1 MIFSQVIAE
10 ELKLEET
17 RVKAALK
24 LMEEGGTVPF
34 IARYRK
40 DQTDNL
46 DEVQLRDIQH
56 RKEALTEL
64 QERKETVLKT
74 IEELGKLTP
83 ELKAQIDACL
93 NKNILE
99 DIYAPYK
106 PKRSTR
112 ATIAKDKGMEPLA
125 KIIWEQEDSSNSAET
140 IAMAFLSEENGVADP
155 AAAIKFALDILAE
168 DVADT
173 PEFRQY
179 LRLQI
184 EKQGK
189 MVSKVKKEFE
199 GKESK
204 FKNYYDFSEPLGNI
218 PSHRMLAMRRGEK
231 EKILRLTIE
240 VPDEALTG
248 YLCEKVVKR
257 ESVWKPHLQ
266 AMCIDSWDRLLKPSL
281 ESEVRLSLKEIA
293 EQEAFKVFSKNLAD
307 ILLAPPAGHKSVLA
321 LDPGF
326 KSGVKVAALDQNG
339 KFMDHGVIYPLEP
352 QKAVA
357 QSAAYLAE
365 LVEKHDIDL
374 ISIGNGTASRETDD
388 FIKEIAGK
396 LKNKKGECPVSVI
409 VNESGASVYSAS
421 DIAIQEFPKE
431 DVTTR
436 GAISIGR
443 RLQDPLAE
451 LVKVEAKAI
460 GVGQYQHDVNQRE
473 LQKRLDEVVESC
485 VNKVGV
491 DVNSASSA
499 LLGYVS
505 GVNKSLAE
513 SIVKYRD
520 DNGAFASRESF
531 KEVKGFGQKAFEQAA
546 GFLRIIGA
554 ENPLDNSAVHPE
566 NYGLVGKIAEK
577 ASTSLNEL
585 IGNIAALKALSSS
598 DFIDQESGVGKNTV
612 EDILTELEK
621 PGRDPRKEFSYAKF
635 NPKIKTMQDLVTGS
649 WLEGVV
655 SNVTNFGAFVDIGVH
670 QDGLVHISEMS
681 ENFVKDA
688 KTVLTLGD
696 VVKVRVVSVDAPNKR
711 ISLSMKQESERR
723 VGGFKG
729 NRDFSKGEGKDK
741 DFRGGKKDFR
751 SNRPPQQQA
760 ATLADLKA
768 RFSGKAQKMAH
779 QNQPK
784 KPAAAAVKRSDVMA
798 RLKDAMK
805 GGL

>member
-1 MIFSQVIAE
+1 MVFSSIIAE
-10 ELKLEET
+10 ELKIEEQ

-46 DEVQLRDIQH
+46 DEIQLRDIQH
-56 RKEALTEL
+56 RKESLTEL
-64 QERKETVLKT
+64 AERKETVLKT

-83 ELKAQIDACL
+83 ELKAQIDSCRD
-93 NKNILE
+93 KNVLE

-112 ATIAKDKGMEPLA
+112 ATIAKDKGMEGLA
-125 KIIWEQEDSSNSAET
+125 KIIWEQEETSNSAET
-140 IAMAFLSEENGVADP
+140 IAMAFLSEEKGVADP
-155 AAAIKFALDILAE
+155 MAAIKFALDILAE

-173 PEFRQY
+173 PEFRGY
-179 LRLQI
+179 LRAQI

-199 GKESK
+199 GKETK
-204 FKNYYDFSEPLGNI
+204 FKNYYDFTEPLGAI

-231 EKILRLTIE
+231 EKVLRLTIE
-240 VPDEALTG
+240 DPDEALVG
-248 YLCEKVVKR
+248 YLSEKVIKR
-257 ESVWKPHLQ
+257 EGVWKPHLE
-266 AMCIDSWDRLLKPSL
+266 AMCKDSWERLLKPSL
-281 ESEVRLSLKEIA
+281 ESEVRLLLKEAA
-293 EQEAFKVFSKNLAD
+293 ELEAFKVFTKNLSD
-307 ILLAPPAGHKSVLA
+307 ILLAPPAGHKAVLA

-326 KSGVKVAALDQNG
+326 KSGVKVAVLDQNG

-352 QKAVA
+352 QKQVS
-357 QSAAYLAE
+357 QAATYLAE
-365 LVEKHDIDL
+365 LVEKYDIDL

-388 FIKEIAGK
+388 FVKEISNK
-396 LKNKKGECPVSVI
+396 LKNKRGECPVGVI

-421 DIAIQEFPKE
+421 ELAIKEFPKE

-451 LVKVEAKAI
+451 LVKVEPKAI
-460 GVGQYQHDVNQRE
+460 GVGQYQHDVNQKE

-491 DVNSASSA
+491 DVNSASPA

-505 GVNKSLAE
+505 GVNKNLAD
-513 SIVKYRD
+513 SIVKHRD
-520 DNGAFASRESF
+520 EHGAFASREAL
-531 KEVKGFGQKAFEQAA
+531 KEIKGFGQKAFEQAA
-546 GFLRIIGA
+546 GFLRIQGA

-566 NYGLVGKIAEK
+566 NYGLVEKIAEK
-577 ASTSLNEL
+577 AGKPLNEL
-585 IGNIAALKALSSS
+585 IGNSEALRSIVAN
-598 DFIDQESGVGKNTV
+598 DFTDADNGIGKNTV
-612 EDILTELEK
+612 ADILAELEK
-621 PGRDPRKEFSYAKF
+621 PGRDPRKEFHYAKF
-635 NPKIKTMQDLVTGS
+635 NPKIKTMQDLITGS

-681 ENFVKDA
+681 DNFVKDA
-688 KTVLTLGD
+688 KTILTTGD

-723 VGGFKG
+723 VGGGGGFKG
-729 NRDFSKGEGKDK
+729 GGKDVK
-741 DFRGGKKDFR
+741 GKGGYQGKGSFQPK
-751 SNRPPQQQA
+751 PIPQA

-768 RFSGKAQKMAH
+768 RFSGKAQKQAA
-779 QNQPK
+779 QNIPK
-784 KPAAAAVKRSDVMA
+784 KPAAAAIKKSDVMA
-798 RLKDAMK
+798 RLKNAMK

>member
-1 MIFSQVIAE
+1 MVFSSIIAE
-10 ELKLEET
+10 ELKIEEH
-17 RVKAALK
+17 RIKAALK

-46 DEVQLRDIQH
+46 DEIQLRDIQH
-56 RKEALTEL
+56 RKESLTEL
-64 QERKETVLKT
+64 SERKETVLKT

-83 ELKAQIDACL
+83 ELKTQIDACRD
-93 NKNILE
+93 KNLLE

-125 KIIWEQEDSSNSAET
+125 KIIWEQEETSNSAET
-140 IAMAFLSEENGVADP
+140 IAMPFLSVEKGVADP

-168 DVADT
+168 DVADNT
-173 PEFRQY
+173 EFRQY
-179 LRLQI
+179 LRAQI

-204 FKNYYDFSEPLGNI
+204 FKNYYDFSEPLGAI

-240 VPDEALTG
+240 VPDEALIG

-257 ESVWKPHLQ
+257 DGVWKPHLE
-266 AMCIDSWDRLLKPSL
+266 AMCRDSWDRLLKPSL
-281 ESEVRLSLKEIA
+281 ESEVRLSLKEVA
-293 EQEAFKVFSKNLAD
+293 ELEAFKVFTKNLAD

-326 KSGVKVAALDQNG
+326 RSGVKVAVLDLNG
-339 KFMDHGVIYPLEP
+339 KFLDHGVIYPLEP
-352 QKAVA
+352 QKEVA
-357 QSAAYLAE
+357 KSAAYLTA
-365 LVEKHDIDL
+365 LVEQYDIDL

-388 FIKEIAGK
+388 FVKEISVK
-396 LKNKKGECPVSVI
+396 LKNKRGERPVAVI

-421 DIAIQEFPKE
+421 ELAIKEFPKE

-460 GVGQYQHDVNQRE
+460 GVGQYQHDVNQKE

-491 DVNSASSA
+491 DVNSASIA

-505 GVNKSLAE
+505 GVNKNLAE
-513 SIVKYRD
+513 SIVKHRD
-520 DNGAFASRESF
+520 EKGAFASRESL
-531 KEVKGFGQKAFEQAA
+531 KDVKGFGQKAFEQAA
-546 GFLRIIGA
+546 GFLRIQEA
-554 ENPLDNSAVHPE
+554 QNPLDNSAVHPE
-566 NYGLVGKIAEK
+566 NYGLVEKIAEK
-577 ASTSLNEL
+577 AGAPLNEL
-585 IGNIAALKALSSS
+585 IGNATVLQSLSIS
-598 DFIDQESGVGKNTV
+598 DFPDVGKNTF
-612 EDILTELEK
+612 EDILSELEK
-621 PGRDPRKEFSYAKF
+621 PGRDPRKEFHYAKF
-635 NPKIKTMQDLVTGS
+635 NPKIKTMQDLITGS

-670 QDGLVHISEMS
+670 QDGLLHISEM
-681 ENFVKDA
+681 
-688 KTVLTLGD
+688 
-696 VVKVRVVSVDAPNKR
+696 
-711 ISLSMKQESERR
+711 
-723 VGGFKG
+723 
-729 NRDFSKGEGKDK
+729 
-741 DFRGGKKDFR
+741 
-751 SNRPPQQQA
+751 
-760 ATLADLKA
+760 
-768 RFSGKAQKMAH
+768 
-779 QNQPK
+779 
-784 KPAAAAVKRSDVMA
+784 
-798 RLKDAMK
+798 
-805 GGL
+805 

>member
-1 MIFSQVIAE
+1 MVFSSVIAE
-10 ELKLEET
+10 ELKIEEH
-17 RVKAALK
+17 RIKVALK
-24 LMEEGGTVPF
+24 LMEDGGTVPF

-46 DEVQLRDIQH
+46 DEIQLRDIQH
-56 RKEALTEL
+56 RHESLTEL

-83 ELKAQIDACL
+83 ELKAQIDACRD
-93 NKNILE
+93 KNILE

-125 KIIWEQEDSSNSAET
+125 KIIWEQEETSNSAET
-140 IAMAFLSEENGVADP
+140 IAMAFLSEEKGVADP

-179 LRLQI
+179 LRTQI

-199 GKESK
+199 DKETK
-204 FKNYYDFSEPLGNI
+204 FKNYYDFTEALGAI

-240 VPDEALTG
+240 VPDEALIG
-248 YLCEKVVKR
+248 YLCERVVKR
-257 ESVWKPHLQ
+257 EGVWKPHLE
-266 AMCIDSWDRLLKPSL
+266 AMCRDSWERLLKPSM
-281 ESEVRLSLKEIA
+281 ESEVRLSLKEVA
-293 EQEAFKVFSKNLAD
+293 ELEAFKVFSKNLSD
-307 ILLAPPAGHKSVLA
+307 ILLAPPAGHKAVLA

-326 KSGVKVAALDQNG
+326 KSGIKVAVLDQNG

-352 QKAVA
+352 KREVSQ
-357 QSAAYLAE
+357 AASYLIE
-365 LVEKHDIDL
+365 LVEKYDIDL

-388 FIKEIAGK
+388 FIKEISGK
-396 LKNKKGECPVSVI
+396 LKNKRSECPVSVI

-421 DIAIQEFPKE
+421 ELAIKEFPKE

-505 GVNKSLAE
+505 GVNKSLAD
-513 SIVKYRD
+513 SIVKHRD
-520 DNGAFASRESF
+520 ENGTFASRESL
-531 KEVKGFGQKAFEQAA
+531 KEIKGFGQKAFEQAA
-546 GFLRIIGA
+546 GFLRIQGA

-566 NYGLVGKIAEK
+566 NYSLVEKIAEK
-577 ASTSLNEL
+577 AGTPLSEL
-585 IGNIAALKALSSS
+585 IGNTAVLKSLSSG
-598 DFIDQESGVGKNTV
+598 DFTDTENGIGKNTV

-621 PGRDPRKEFSYAKF
+621 PGRDPRREFSYAKF
-635 NPKIKTMQDLVTGS
+635 NPKIKTMQDLITGS

-681 ENFVKDA
+681 DNFVKDA
-688 KTVLTLGD
+688 KTVLTTGD

-723 VGGFKG
+723 VGGKG
-729 NRDFSKGEGKDK
+729 PGRE
-741 DFRGGKKDFR
+741 REGGKPFQGKGGYQGKGGFQGK
-751 SNRPPQQQA
+751 PAPQA

-768 RFSGKAQKMAH
+768 RFSGKAQKLAN
-779 QNQPK
+779 QNAPK

-798 RLKDAMK
+798 RLKSAMK

>member
-1 MIFSQVIAE
+1 MVFSSIIAE
-10 ELKLEET
+10 ELKIEEQ

-46 DEVQLRDIQH
+46 DEIQLRDIQH
-56 RKEALTEL
+56 RKESLTEL
-64 QERKETVLKT
+64 AERKETVLKT

-83 ELKAQIDACL
+83 ELKAQIDSCRD
-93 NKNILE
+93 KNVLE

-112 ATIAKDKGMEPLA
+112 ATIAKDKGMEGLA
-125 KIIWEQEDSSNSAET
+125 KIIWEQEETSNSAET
-140 IAMAFLSEENGVADP
+140 IAMAFLSEEKGVADP
-155 AAAIKFALDILAE
+155 MAAIKFALDILAE

-173 PEFRQY
+173 PEFRGY
-179 LRLQI
+179 LRTQI

-199 GKESK
+199 GKETK
-204 FKNYYDFSEPLGNI
+204 FKNYYDFSEPLGTI

-231 EKILRLTIE
+231 EKVLRLTIE
-240 VPDEALTG
+240 VPDEALVG
-248 YLCEKVVKR
+248 YLSEKVIKR
-257 ESVWKPHLQ
+257 EGVWKPHLE
-266 AMCIDSWDRLLKPSL
+266 AMCKDSWERLLKPSL
-281 ESEVRLSLKEIA
+281 ESEVRLLLKEAA
-293 EQEAFKVFSKNLAD
+293 ELEAFKVFTKNLSD
-307 ILLAPPAGHKSVLA
+307 ILLAPPAGHKAVLA

-326 KSGVKVAALDQNG
+326 KSGVKVAVLDQNG

-352 QKAVA
+352 QKQVSQA
-357 QSAAYLAE
+357 AAYLAE
-365 LVEKHDIDL
+365 LVEKYDIDL

-388 FIKEIAGK
+388 FVKEISSK
-396 LKNKKGECPVSVI
+396 LKNKRGEHPVGVI
-409 VNESGASVYSAS
+409 VSESGASVYSAS
-421 DIAIQEFPKE
+421 ELAIKEFPKE

-451 LVKVEAKAI
+451 LVKVEPKAI
-460 GVGQYQHDVNQRE
+460 GVGQYQHDVNQKE

-491 DVNSASSA
+491 DVNSASPA

-505 GVNKSLAE
+505 GVNKNLAD
-513 SIVKYRD
+513 SIVKHRD
-520 DNGAFASRESF
+520 EHGAFASREAL
-531 KEVKGFGQKAFEQAA
+531 KEIKGFGQKAFEQAA
-546 GFLRIIGA
+546 GFLRIQGA

-566 NYGLVGKIAEK
+566 NYGLVEKIAEK
-577 ASTSLNEL
+577 AGKPLNEL
-585 IGNIAALKALSSS
+585 IGNSEALHSIVAN
-598 DFIDQESGVGKNTV
+598 DFTDAESGIGKNTV
-612 EDILTELEK
+612 ADILAELEK
-621 PGRDPRKEFSYAKF
+621 PGRDPRKEFHYAKF
-635 NPKIKTMQDLVTGS
+635 NPKIKTMQDLITGS

-681 ENFVKDA
+681 DNFVKDA
-688 KTVLTLGD
+688 KTILTTGD
-696 VVKVRVVSVDAPNKR
+696 VVKVRVVSVDSQNKR

-723 VGGFKG
+723 VGG
-729 NRDFSKGEGKDK
+729 GKDA
-741 DFRGGKKDFR
+741 KKFQ
-751 SNRPPQQQA
+751 PKPVPQA

-768 RFSGKAQKMAH
+768 RFSGKAQKQAA
-779 QNQPK
+779 QNIPK
-784 KPAAAAVKRSDVMA
+784 KPAAAAIKKSDVMA
-798 RLKDAMK
+798 RLKNAMK

>member
-1 MIFSQVIAE
+1 MVFSSIIAE
-10 ELKLEET
+10 ELKIEEH
-17 RVKAALK
+17 RIKAALK

-46 DEVQLRDIQH
+46 DETQLRDIQH
-56 RKEALTEL
+56 RKESLAEL
-64 QERKETVLKT
+64 SERKETVLKT

-83 ELKAQIDACL
+83 ELKAQIDACR
-93 NKNILE
+93 NKNLLE

-125 KIIWEQEDSSNSAET
+125 KIIWEQEETTNSAET
-140 IAMAFLSEENGVADP
+140 IAMAFLSEEKGVADP

-168 DVADT
+168 DVADNT
-173 PEFRQY
+173 EFRQY
-179 LRLQI
+179 LRAQI

-204 FKNYYDFSEPLGNI
+204 FKNYYDFSEPLGAI

-231 EKILRLTIE
+231 EKVLRLSIE
-240 VPDEALTG
+240 VPDETLVG
-248 YLCEKVVKR
+248 YLCEKVIKR
-257 ESVWKPHLQ
+257 DGVWKPHLE
-266 AMCIDSWDRLLKPSL
+266 AMCRDSWERLLKLSL
-281 ESEVRLSLKEIA
+281 EGEVRLSLKEVA
-293 EQEAFKVFSKNLAD
+293 ELEAFKVFAKNLAD
-307 ILLAPPAGHKSVLA
+307 ILLAPPAGHRSVLA

-326 KSGVKVAALDQNG
+326 KSGIKVAVLDING
-339 KFMDHGVIYPLEP
+339 KFLDHGVIYPLEP
-352 QKAVA
+352 QREVSK
-357 QSAAYLAE
+357 SAAYLAE
-365 LVEKHDIDL
+365 LVEKYDIDL

-388 FIKEIAGK
+388 FVKEISAR
-396 LKNKKGECPVSVI
+396 LKNKRGESPVGVI

-421 DIAIQEFPKE
+421 ELAIKEFPKE

-460 GVGQYQHDVNQRE
+460 GVGQYQHDVNQKE

-491 DVNSASSA
+491 DVNSASIA

-505 GVNKSLAE
+505 GVNKNLAE
-513 SIVKYRD
+513 GIVKHRD
-520 DNGAFASRESF
+520 EHGTFASREAL
-531 KEVKGFGQKAFEQAA
+531 KEIKGFGQKTFEQAA
-546 GFLRIIGA
+546 GFLRIHGA

-566 NYGLVGKIAEK
+566 NYGLVEKIAEK
-577 ASTSLNEL
+577 AGSPLNEL
-585 IGNIAALKALSSS
+585 IGNATVLHSLSVS
-598 DFIDQESGVGKNTV
+598 DFTDPENGIGKNTV
-612 EDILTELEK
+612 EDILAELEK
-621 PGRDPRKEFSYAKF
+621 PGRDPRKEFHYAKF
-635 NPKIKTMQDLVTGS
+635 NPKIKTMQDLITGS

-670 QDGLVHISEMS
+670 QDGLLHISEMS

-688 KTVLTLGD
+688 KTFLTLGD

-711 ISLSMKQESERR
+711 ISLSMKQENERR
-723 VGGFKG
+723 VG
-729 NRDFSKGEGKDK
+729 SKNIPQKA
-741 DFRGGKKDFR
+741 
-751 SNRPPQQQA
+751 PPKA

-768 RFSGKAQKMAH
+768 RFSGKAQKQAL
-779 QNQPK
+779 QNRNIPK
-784 KPAAAAVKRSDVMA
+784 KPAAAAVKKSDVLA
-798 RLKDAMK
+798 RLKSAMK

>member
-1 MIFSQVIAE
+1 MVFSSIIAE
-10 ELKLEET
+10 ELKIEEH

-46 DEVQLRDIQH
+46 DETQLRDIQH
-56 RKEALTEL
+56 RKESLAEL
-64 QERKETVLKT
+64 AERKETVLKT

-83 ELKAQIDACL
+83 ELKAQIDACRD
-93 NKNILE
+93 KNLLE

-125 KIIWEQEDSSNSAET
+125 KIIWEQEETSNSAET
-140 IAMAFLSEENGVADP
+140 IAMAFLSEEKGVADP

-168 DVADT
+168 DVADNT
-173 PEFRQY
+173 EFRGY
-179 LRLQI
+179 LRAQI

-199 GKESK
+199 GKDTK
-204 FKNYYDFSEPLGNI
+204 FKNYYDVSEALGAI

-231 EKILRLTIE
+231 EKVLRLSIE
-240 VPDEALTG
+240 VPDEALIG
-248 YLCEKVVKR
+248 YLCEKVIKR
-257 ESVWKPHLQ
+257 DGVWKPHLQ
-266 AMCIDSWDRLLKPSL
+266 AMCGDSWERLLKPSL
-281 ESEVRLSLKEIA
+281 EGEVRLSLKEAA
-293 EQEAFKVFSKNLAD
+293 ELEAFKVFSKNLTD

-326 KSGVKVAALDQNG
+326 KSGIKVAVLDLNG

-352 QKAVA
+352 QREVSKA
-357 QSAAYLAE
+357 AAYLSE
-365 LVEKHDIDL
+365 LVEKYDVDL

-388 FIKEIAGK
+388 FVREISGK
-396 LKNKKGECPVSVI
+396 LKNKRGECPVSVI

-421 DIAIQEFPKE
+421 ELAIKEFPKE

-460 GVGQYQHDVNQRE
+460 GVGQYQHDVNQKE

-485 VNKVGV
+485 VNRVGV
-491 DVNSASSA
+491 DVNSASPA

-505 GVNKSLAE
+505 GVNRNLAD

-520 DNGAFASRESF
+520 EKGTFASRESL
-531 KEVKGFGQKAFEQAA
+531 KDVKGFGQKAFEQAA
-546 GFLRIIGA
+546 GFLRIHGA

-566 NYGLVGKIAEK
+566 NYDLVGKIAEK
-577 ASTSLNEL
+577 AGTQLNEL
-585 IGNIAALKALSSS
+585 IGNAAILHSLSAA
-598 DFIDQESGVGKNTV
+598 DFTDSENGIGKNTV
-612 EDILTELEK
+612 EDILAELEK
-621 PGRDPRKEFSYAKF
+621 PGRDPRKEFNYAKF
-635 NPKIKTMQDLVTGS
+635 NPKIKTMQDLITGS

-681 ENFVKDA
+681 DNFVKDA

-696 VVKVRVVSVDAPNKR
+696 VVKVRVVSVDVPNKR
-711 ISLSMKQESERR
+711 ISLSMKQEGERR
-723 VGGFKG
+723 VGGGK
-729 NRDFSKGEGKDK
+729 GKDFQHQQGK
-741 DFRGGKKDFR
+741 GGRGNQPKPAPTF
-751 SNRPPQQQA
+751 QA
-760 ATLADLKA
+760 TTLADLKA
-768 RFSGKAQKMAH
+768 RFSGKAQKLAA
-779 QNQPK
+779 QNAPK
-784 KPAAAAVKRSDVMA
+784 KPAAAAVKKSDVMA
-798 RLKDAMK
+798 RLKSAMK

>member
-1 MIFSQVIAE
+1 MVFSSIIAE
-10 ELKLEET
+10 ELKIEEH

-46 DEVQLRDIQH
+46 DETQLRDIQH
-56 RKEALTEL
+56 RKESLTEL
-64 QERKETVLKT
+64 AERKETVLKT

-83 ELKAQIDACL
+83 ELKAQIDACR
-93 NKNILE
+93 NKNLLE

-125 KIIWEQEDSSNSAET
+125 KIIWEQEETSNSAET
-140 IAMAFLSEENGVADP
+140 IAMAFLSEEKGVADP

-168 DVADT
+168 DVADST
-173 PEFRQY
+173 EFRQY
-179 LRLQI
+179 LRAQI

-204 FKNYYDFSEPLGNI
+204 FKNYYDFTEALGAI

-231 EKILRLTIE
+231 EKILRLTVE
-240 VPDEALTG
+240 VPDEALIG
-248 YLCEKVVKR
+248 YLCEKVIKR
-257 ESVWKPHLQ
+257 ESVWKSHLE
-266 AMCIDSWDRLLKPSL
+266 AMCRDSWDRLLKPSL
-281 ESEVRLSLKEIA
+281 ESEVRLSLKEVA
-293 EQEAFKVFSKNLAD
+293 ELEAFKVFSKNLTD
-307 ILLAPPAGHKSVLA
+307 ILLAPPAGHKAVLA

-326 KSGVKVAALDQNG
+326 KSGIKVAALDPNG

-352 QKAVA
+352 QREVA
-357 QSAAYLAE
+357 KSALYLVE
-365 LVEKHDIDL
+365 LVEKYDIDL
-374 ISIGNGTASRETDD
+374 ISIGNGTASRETDG
-388 FIKEIAGK
+388 FIKEISGK
-396 LKNKKGECPVSVI
+396 LKNKRGECPVTVI

-421 DIAIQEFPKE
+421 ELAVKEFPKE

-451 LVKVEAKAI
+451 LVKVEPKAI

-491 DVNSASSA
+491 DVNSASPA

-513 SIVKYRD
+513 SIVKHRD
-520 DNGAFASRESF
+520 ENGAFASRESL
-531 KEVKGFGQKAFEQAA
+531 KDVKGFGQKAFEQAA
-546 GFLRIIGA
+546 GFLRIHNA

-566 NYGLVGKIAEK
+566 NYDLVGKMAEK
-577 ASTSLNEL
+577 AGTPLNEL
-585 IGNIAALKALSSS
+585 IGNATILQSLTAN
-598 DFIDQESGVGKNTV
+598 DFTDAESGVGKNTV
-612 EDILTELEK
+612 EDILSELEK

-635 NPKIKTMQDLVTGS
+635 NPKIKTMQDLMTGS

-688 KTVLTLGD
+688 KTVLTTGD
-696 VVKVRVVSVDAPNKR
+696 VVKVRVVSVDAANKR
-711 ISLSMKQESERR
+711 ISLSMKQETERR
-723 VGGFKG
+723 VGG
-729 NRDFSKGEGKDK
+729 
-741 DFRGGKKDFR
+741 RGGKNFQG
-751 SNRPPQQQA
+751 NRPPQA

-768 RFSGKAQKMAH
+768 RFSGKAQKMAM
-779 QNQPK
+779 QNVPK
-784 KPAAAAVKRSDVMA
+784 KPAAAAVKKSDVMS
-798 RLKDAMK
+798 RLKKAMK

>member
-1 MIFSQVIAE
+1 MVFSSVIAE
-10 ELKLEET
+10 ELKIEEH

-56 RKEALTEL
+56 RKESLTEL

-83 ELKAQIDACL
+83 ELKAQIDSCL

-125 KIIWEQEDSSNSAET
+125 KIIWEQEETSNSAEI
-140 IAMAFLSEENGVADP
+140 IAMAFLSEEKGVADP

-173 PEFRQY
+173 PEYRQY
-179 LRLQI
+179 LRSQI

-199 GKESK
+199 GKETK
-204 FKNYYDFSEPLGNI
+204 FKNYYDFTEALSAI

-231 EKILRLTIE
+231 EKVLRLTIE
-240 VPDEALTG
+240 VPDEALIG
-248 YLCEKVVKR
+248 YLCEKVIKR
-257 ESVWKPHLQ
+257 DGVWKPHLE
-266 AMCIDSWDRLLKPSL
+266 AMCRDSWERLLKPSL

-307 ILLAPPAGHKSVLA
+307 ILLAPPAGHKAVLA

-326 KSGVKVAALDQNG
+326 KSGIKVAVLDKNG
-339 KFMDHGVIYPLEP
+339 KFLDHGVIYPLEP
-352 QKAVA
+352 QKELVK
-357 QSAAYLAE
+357 SAAYLIE
-365 LVEKHDIDL
+365 LVEKYDIDL
-374 ISIGNGTASRETDD
+374 ISIGNGTASRETDN
-388 FIKEIAGK
+388 FIKEISGK
-396 LKNKKGECPVSVI
+396 LKNKSGEHPVSVI

-421 DIAIQEFPKE
+421 ELAIQEFPKE

-473 LQKRLDEVVESC
+473 LQKRLDEVVEGC

-491 DVNSASSA
+491 DVNSASPA

-505 GVNKSLAE
+505 GVNKNLAD
-513 SIVKYRD
+513 SIVKFRD
-520 DNGAFASRESF
+520 ERGAFASRESL

-546 GFLRIIGA
+546 GFLRIHGA

-566 NYGLVGKIAEK
+566 NYGLVEKISEK
-577 ASTSLNEL
+577 AGTSLNEL
-585 IGNIAALKALSSS
+585 IGNTAVLKSFSPS
-598 DFIDQESGVGKNTV
+598 DFIDPENGIGKNTV

-621 PGRDPRKEFSYAKF
+621 PGRDPRKEFNYAKF
-635 NPKIKTMQDLVTGS
+635 NPKIKTMQDLITGS

-681 ENFVKDA
+681 DNFVKDA
-688 KTVLTLGD
+688 KTVLTTGD

-711 ISLSMKQESERR
+711 ISLSMKQETERR
-723 VGGFKG
+723 VGGGGGK
-729 NRDFSKGEGKDK
+729 DSKGAG
-741 DFRGGKKDFR
+741 GGKPFHGKG
-751 SNRPPQQQA
+751 SYQSKPATPQV

-768 RFSGKAQKMAH
+768 RFSGKAQKLAL
-779 QNQPK
+779 QNAPK
-784 KPAAAAVKRSDVMA
+784 KTNAAVKQSEVMS
-798 RLKDAMK
+798 RLKNAMK

>member
-1 MIFSQVIAE
+1 MVFSSIIAE
-10 ELKLEET
+10 ELKIEEQ

-46 DEVQLRDIQH
+46 DEIQLRDIQH
-56 RKEALTEL
+56 RKESLTEL
-64 QERKETVLKT
+64 AERKETVLKT

-83 ELKAQIDACL
+83 ELKAQIDSCRD
-93 NKNILE
+93 KNILE

-112 ATIAKDKGMEPLA
+112 ATIAKDKGMEGLA
-125 KIIWEQEDSSNSAET
+125 KIIWEQEETSNSAEI
-140 IAMAFLSEENGVADP
+140 IAMAFLSEEKGVADP

-173 PEFRQY
+173 PEFRGY
-179 LRLQI
+179 LRAQI

-199 GKESK
+199 GKETK
-204 FKNYYDFSEPLGNI
+204 FKNYYDFSEPLGTI

-231 EKILRLTIE
+231 EKVLRLTIE
-240 VPDEALTG
+240 VPDEALVG
-248 YLCEKVVKR
+248 YLCEKVIKR
-257 ESVWKPHLQ
+257 EGVWKPHLE
-266 AMCIDSWDRLLKPSL
+266 AMCKDSWERLLKPSL
-281 ESEVRLSLKEIA
+281 ESEVRLLLKEAA
-293 EQEAFKVFSKNLAD
+293 ELEAFKVFTKNLSD
-307 ILLAPPAGHKSVLA
+307 ILLAPPAGHKAVLA

-326 KSGVKVAALDQNG
+326 KSGVKVAVLDQNG

-352 QKAVA
+352 QRQVS

-365 LVEKHDIDL
+365 LVEKYDIDL

-388 FIKEIAGK
+388 FVKEISSK
-396 LKNKKGECPVSVI
+396 LKNKRGEHPVGVI
-409 VNESGASVYSAS
+409 VSESGASVYSAS
-421 DIAIQEFPKE
+421 ELAIKEFPKE

-451 LVKVEAKAI
+451 LVKVEPKAI
-460 GVGQYQHDVNQRE
+460 GVGQYQHDVNQKE

-491 DVNSASSA
+491 DVNSASPA

-505 GVNKSLAE
+505 GVNKNLAD
-513 SIVKYRD
+513 SIVKHRD
-520 DNGAFASRESF
+520 EHGAFASREAL
-531 KEVKGFGQKAFEQAA
+531 KEIKGFGQKAFEQAA
-546 GFLRIIGA
+546 GFLRIQGA

-566 NYGLVGKIAEK
+566 NYGLVEKIAEK
-577 ASTSLNEL
+577 AGKPLNEL
-585 IGNIAALKALSSS
+585 IGNSEALHSIVAN
-598 DFIDQESGVGKNTV
+598 DFTDAESGIGKNTV
-612 EDILTELEK
+612 ADILAELEK
-621 PGRDPRKEFSYAKF
+621 PGRDPRKEFHYAKF
-635 NPKIKTMQDLVTGS
+635 NPKIKTMQDLITGS

-681 ENFVKDA
+681 DNFVKDA
-688 KTVLTLGD
+688 KTILTTGD
-696 VVKVRVVSVDAPNKR
+696 VVKVRVVSVDSQNKR

-723 VGGFKG
+723 VGG
-729 NRDFSKGEGKDK
+729 GKDA
-741 DFRGGKKDFR
+741 KKFQ
-751 SNRPPQQQA
+751 PKPVPQA

-768 RFSGKAQKMAH
+768 RFSGKAQKQAA
-779 QNQPK
+779 QNIPK
-784 KPAAAAVKRSDVMA
+784 KPAAAAIKKSDVMA
-798 RLKDAMK
+798 RLKNAMK